1 MIGVF
6 DSGLGG
12 LTALRELT
20 ALLPGCDIV
29 YFGDTGRVPYGS
41 KSPET
46 IIRYSMQD
54 MRFLSSFG
62 IEAALVACGTA
73 SSTALTALRESFDV
87 PVFGVIDAA
96 AEAAAA
102 ETKNGKVGVIGTAAT
117 VRSGA
122 FERRLRELDGGIE
135 PISVACPLFV
145 HLVEDG
151 FTTPGDA
158 VTLAA
163 AERYLSPL
171 RESGI
176 DTLILG
182 CTHYPILSWAIEAVL
197 PGVGLISSGRAAAV
211 KVADAVGKNGRHNE
225 NQTENGRIR
234 CFVSDT
240 PDDFESAAQIF
251 MGDTPLGHAEFVDI
265 SKY

>member
-12 LTALRELT
+12 LTALCELVK
-20 ALLPGCDIV
+20 LLPGEDFV

-41 KSPET
+41 KSADT
-46 IIRYSMQD
+46 VIRYSTEI
-54 MRFLSSFG
+54 MRFLSGFG
-62 IEAALVACGTA
+62 IDAALVACGTA
-73 SSTALTALRESFDV
+73 SSAALPTLQREFPI

-96 AEAAAA
+96 AAAAA
-102 ETKNGKVGVIGTAAT
+102 SATVTRRVGVIGTATT
-117 VRSGA
+117 VRLGA
-122 FERRLRELDGGIE
+122 FERGIKALDPDISVT
-135 PISVACPLFV
+135 SVACPLFV

-151 FTTPGDA
+151 FTDPDDP

-171 RESGI
+171 RGIGI

-182 CTHYPILSWAIEAVL
+182 CTHYPIISAAIAKTL
-197 PGVGLISSGRAAAV
+197 PGVRLISSSKTAAEKLAASLRE
-211 KVADAVGKNGRHNE
+211 KPRRGHG
-225 NQTENGRIR
+225 TIR

-240 PDDFESAAQIF
+240 PEGFESAGQIF
-251 MGDTPLGHAEFVDI
+251 MGDIPLGRAEFVDI

>member
-20 ALLPGCDIV
+20 SLLPGEDIV

-46 IIRYSMQD
+46 IIRYSIQD
-54 MRFLSSFG
+54 MKFLSSFG
-62 IEAALVACGTA
+62 IDAALVACGTA
-73 SSTALTALRESFDV
+73 SSTALPTLKAQFSV

-96 AEAAAA
+96 AEAAVSASGS
-102 ETKNGKVGVIGTAAT
+102 GKIGVIGTATT

-122 FERRLRELDGGIE
+122 FARSIKALDDKTNVL
-135 PISVACPLFV
+135 SVACPLFV

-151 FTTPGDA
+151 FTTPGDE

-163 AERYLSPL
+163 ANRYLAPL
-171 RESGI
+171 RDAGI

-182 CTHYPILSWAIEAVL
+182 CTHYPIISWAVEAVL
-197 PGVGLISSGRAAAV
+197 PGVKLINSGRAAAS
-211 KVADAVGKNGRHNE
+211 KLAEAIGNSASAQPKKGK
-225 NQTENGRIR
+225 IR
-234 CFVSDT
+234 CYVSDT
-240 PDDFESAAQIF
+240 PDDFEAAAQVF
-251 MGDTPLGHAEFVDI
+251 MGDVQLGHAEFVDI

>member
-20 ALLPGCDIV
+20 ALLPREDII

-41 KSPET
+41 KSAET
-46 IIRYSMQD
+46 IIRYSIQNMT
-54 MRFLSSFG
+54 FLSTFG
-62 IEAALVACGTA
+62 IDAALVACGTA
-73 SSTALTALRESFDV
+73 SSAALPTLREKFDI

-102 ETKNGKVGVIGTAAT
+102 ETKTGRIGVIGTSTT
-117 VRSGA
+117 VRSHA
-122 FERRLRELDGGIE
+122 FERSITAIMPGASVV
-135 PISVACPLFV
+135 SVACPLFV

-151 FTTPGDA
+151 FTAPGDT

-171 RESGI
+171 RDAGI

-182 CTHYPILSWAIEAVL
+182 CTHYPIISHAIAATL
-197 PGVGLISSGRAAAV
+197 PGVTLISSGKAAAS
-211 KVADAVGKNGRHNE
+211 KLACAVGQHGAGTGK
-225 NQTENGRIR
+225 IR

-240 PDDFESAAQIF
+240 PDDFESAAQVF
-251 MGDTPLGHAEFVDI
+251 MGNTPLGHAEFVDI